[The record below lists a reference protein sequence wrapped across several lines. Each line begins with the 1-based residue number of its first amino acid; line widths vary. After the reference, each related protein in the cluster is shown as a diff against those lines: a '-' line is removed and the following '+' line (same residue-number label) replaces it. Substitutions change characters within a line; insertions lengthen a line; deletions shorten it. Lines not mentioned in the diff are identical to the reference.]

1 MKYPDF
7 FNKIDTITLQ
17 DDLSDFL
24 GTFEDGIIK
33 FSYLDVVKSAGH
45 SCPTVAGAY
54 LMALEGLRSLYA
66 NEMPKR
72 GDIFVSF
79 KEDLEDGVAGVIAN
93 VFTQIT
99 GATTVSGF
107 KGIGGKFVR
116 HSLMK
121 FNDDIPSNVKLT
133 RWDTGKSVEVFYN
146 HNVIAGNP
154 LQQQLMQKIMQN
166 IATDDERKMF
176 GQLWQERVE
185 NIFNNIDKVIEVK
198 EVDEDV

>member
-1 MKYPDF
+1 
-7 FNKIDTITLQ
+7 
-17 DDLSDFL
+17 
-24 GTFEDGIIK
+24 
-33 FSYLDVVKSAGH
+33 
-45 SCPTVAGAY
+45 
-54 LMALEGLRSLYA
+54 
-66 NEMPKR
+66 
-72 GDIFVSF
+72 
-79 KEDLEDGVAGVIAN
+79 
-93 VFTQIT
+93 
-99 GATTVSGF
+99 
-107 KGIGGKFVR
+107 
-116 HSLMK
+116 MK

>member
-7 FNKIDTITLQ
+7 FDEIDTIVLQ
-17 DDLSDFL
+17 DDLSKFL
-24 GTFEDGIIK
+24 GTFEDGIVE
-33 FSYLDVVKSAGH
+33 FSYLDIVKSAGH

-54 LMALEGLRSLYA
+54 LMALEGLKELYA
-66 NEMPKR
+66 DEIPKR

-79 KEDLEDGVAGVIAN
+79 KENLEDGVAGVIAN

-121 FNDDIPSNVKLT
+121 FNDDISSNVKLT
-133 RWDTGKSVEVFYN
+133 RWDTNKSVEVSYN
-146 HNVIAGNP
+146 HNAIAGNP
-154 LQQQLMQKIMQN
+154 LQQQLMQKIMQDM
-166 IATDDERKMF
+166 ATDDEKKMF
-176 GQLWQERVE
+176 AQLWQERVE
-185 NIFNNIDKVIEVK
+185 NIFNNIDKVIKISYV
-198 EVDEDV
+198 